1 MPQLDMKK
9 ISDLSEDKLS
19 QFAEFDAAGIFP
31 CPGETLSDF
40 KARLLLHAEVLE
52 DFESTLKN
60 SGEYTLFD
68 NFKLYETDRIDVD
81 IINEATA
88 ITERLYRFSISWVP
102 GFFLSRSIGWLWGGY
117 AIHIPEEHITVFL
130 IRKVFK
136 YKPKWF
142 IYRRDELLSHE
153 LCHAA
158 RSPLRDRQFEEYFA
172 YQTAPSIIRRYIG
185 NCFRTQLDAVLFLV
199 PVLIL
204 LVAQMLDTFTSLTPP
219 IWLLWITAL
228 IFPGFLFVRNQ
239 YSRNCYKKASSAL
252 SGIGVSGVDAVLF
265 RCTSSEIM
273 QIAKF
278 NNDKDGLRNCLEQY
292 IAKEL
297 RWKII
302 QCRFINLP
310 DDKL

>member
-1 MPQLDMKK
+1 MPQLDIKK
-9 ISDLSEDKLS
+9 ITDLSEDKLY
-19 QFAEFDAAGIFP
+19 QIAEFDAAGILP

-40 KARLLLHAEVLE
+40 KARLILHAEVLE
-52 DFESTLKN
+52 DFETTLKN

-68 NFKLYETDRIDVD
+68 NFKLYENDRIGLD
-81 IINEATA
+81 IINEASA
-88 ITERLYRFSISWVP
+88 ITERLYRFSINWVP

-142 IYRRDELLSHE
+142 IYRRQELLAHE

-158 RSPLRDRQFEEYFA
+158 RSPLHDRQFEEYFA
-172 YQTAPSIIRRYIG
+172 YQTAPSIVRRYIG

-204 LVAQMLDTFTSLTPP
+204 LVAQMLETFTSLTLP

-228 IFPGFLFVRNQ
+228 MFPVFLFVRNQ
-239 YSRNCYKKASSAL
+239 HSRNCYKKASSAL
-252 SGIGVSGVDAVLF
+252 SAAGVFDVNAVLF

-278 NNDKDGLRNCLEQY
+278 KNNKEGLRNCLEQY
-292 IAKEL
+292 IANEL

-302 QCRFINLP
+302 HCRFINIP